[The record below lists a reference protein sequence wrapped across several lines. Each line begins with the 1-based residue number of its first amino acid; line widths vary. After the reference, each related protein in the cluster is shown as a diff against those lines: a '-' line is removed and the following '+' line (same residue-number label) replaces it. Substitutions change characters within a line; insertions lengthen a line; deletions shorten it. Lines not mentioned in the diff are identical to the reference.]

1 MFQNKNNKIFLI
13 SLFLLLVLGQIKAQ
27 TITSTQNKT
36 AIKNFKAA
44 YKAMKTK
51 DLERSLIYAEK
62 AINADNKCIEAY
74 QLAADVTS
82 ILHRKEKSCY
92 YYSKIIE
99 LDPKNY
105 KSYYGA
111 AYQYMECG
119 FPDTAIRYFEAYINL
134 HPTPNSISSE
144 LKNDL
149 ELCRW
154 RYEQMQNPLHINL
167 INMGENINSSWD
179 EYLPAI
185 TADESML
192 IFTVMRPKDKY
203 TICFQCVT
211 EEDLYASTID
221 DNGNWT
227 KREYLSNINT
237 HFNEGGQCISPDG
250 KYMIYT
256 ACNRDEGF
264 GSCDL
269 YWSKR
274 VGNTWSKPINCGKPL
289 NTKFWES
296 QPSFSADG
304 KTIYFISNR
313 PGGEGKKDIWKTTM
327 VEEGVFSEPINLGK
341 EINTPD
347 DEISVFI
354 HPDGKTM
361 YFASK
366 GHKGMGDAD
375 IFMSVLKTD
384 GSWSQPLNL
393 GYPINTYVEDFSLV
407 VNAQGNKAY
416 YASDKKDGFG
426 GLDLYYFDLPAHLR
440 PSPVTYFKGKVFDA
454 QDERPLAAMFEL
466 TDLETQQV
474 IVKSTSD
481 PHTGEF
487 VVCIPTDKHYAFT
500 AINDKYLFYS
510 ETIELKG
517 VSSQIEP
524 IEKDIP
530 LKRIEVGESIVLENI
545 FFDTDKSDL
554 KKESLMELNR
564 IVKLLRENPQMHVEI
579 GGHTD
584 NVGSQE
590 YNIKLSTN
598 RAKAVYDYLIKADI
612 ASTRLSFRGYGF
624 EKPIAT
630 NDTEDGRAKNRRTEL
645 TIIGF

>member
-1 MFQNKNNKIFLI
+1 MFKKNNSFFVIN
-13 SLFLLLVLGQIKAQ
+13 LFLLLVCVSINAQ
-27 TITSTQNKT
+27 TITSTQNT
-36 AIKNFKAA
+36 IAVKNFKAA
-44 YKAMKTK
+44 HKAMKAK
-51 DLERSLIYAEK
+51 DLEKSLLYAEK
-62 AINADNKCIEAY
+62 AIRADNACIEAY
-74 QLAADVTS
+74 QLAAEVTS
-82 ILHRKEKSCY
+82 IMQQKEKSCY
-92 YYSKIIE
+92 YYSKVIE
-99 LDPKNY
+99 LAPNNY

-119 FPDTAIRYFEAYINL
+119 FPDTAIMYFEQYINR

-144 LKNDL
+144 MRNDL

-154 RYEQMQNPLHINL
+154 RYEQMQKPVPINL
-167 INMGENINSSWD
+167 INMGEHINSNWD

-185 TADESML
+185 TADEAML

-211 EEDLYASTID
+211 EEDLYSSKTD
-221 DNGNWT
+221 GNNNWT
-227 KREYLSNINT
+227 PREYLSNINT
-237 HFNEGGQCISPDG
+237 HFNEGGQCVSPDG

-274 VGNTWSKPINCGKPL
+274 LGDTWSKPINCGKPL

-327 VEEGVFSEPINLGK
+327 IEDGVFSEPINLGK
-341 EINTPD
+341 EINTPE
-347 DEISVFI
+347 DEVSVFI
-354 HPDGKTM
+354 HPDGQTL

-375 IFMSVLKTD
+375 IFMSVLKSD
-384 GSWSQPLNL
+384 GSWSQPVNL
-393 GYPINTYVEDFSLV
+393 GYPINTHVEDFSLV
-407 VNAQGNKAY
+407 VNARGNKAY

-426 GLDLYYFDLPAHLR
+426 GLDLYWFELPTHLR
-440 PSPVTYFKGKVFDA
+440 PNSVTYFKGKVFDA
-454 QDERPLAAMFEL
+454 QDKKPLAATLEL
-466 TDLETQQV
+466 MDLTTRQV
-474 IVKSTSD
+474 VVKSTSD

-487 VVCIPTDKHYAFT
+487 IVCIPTDKQYAFT
-500 AINDKYLFYS
+500 VINDKYLFYS
-510 ETIELKG
+510 ENIAIKDIQL
-517 VSSQIEP
+517 QEP
-524 IEKDIP
+524 IEKDVA
-530 LKRIEVGESIVLENI
+530 LKRIEIGESIVLENI

-554 KKESLMELNR
+554 KKESLAELNR
-564 IVKLLRENPQMHVEI
+564 IVKLLQENPKMHVEI

-584 NVGSQE
+584 NVGTQE
-590 YNIKLSTN
+590 HNVKLSTD
-598 RAKAVYDYLIKADI
+598 RAKTVYDYLIQANINKE
-612 ASTRLSFRGYGF
+612 RLSFHGYGF
-624 EKPIAT
+624 NKPIAD
-630 NDTEDGRAKNRRTEL
+630 NDTEEGRAKNRRTEL
-645 TIIGF
+645 TIVGF